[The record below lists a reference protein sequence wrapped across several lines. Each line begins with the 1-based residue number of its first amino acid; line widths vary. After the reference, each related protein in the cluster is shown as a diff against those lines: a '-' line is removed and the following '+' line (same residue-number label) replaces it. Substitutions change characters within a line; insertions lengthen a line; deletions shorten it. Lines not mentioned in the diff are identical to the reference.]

1 MILDICLSPALFP
14 AHKQSSQ
21 IVVVIDV
28 IRMSTSICTAFQY
41 GAKSIRPLDSIEAS
55 LAYKGKENYLIAGER
70 ESLKLDGFDLG
81 NSPFDFMSDMIKGKE
96 IVITTTNGTEAIQ
109 VGKESNELIIAS
121 FINEVAV
128 LNHLER
134 CHDNI
139 LLLCSGWN
147 GKVNIEDT
155 LLAGKIAYE
164 ILKRKDCTLNS
175 DAVTMAMQVYEDA
188 AADLFEYTIQM
199 SYRLKDRLSWLEKDI
214 RYCLKPDIKSRIIPY
229 LVNDKLL
236 PLSK

>member
-1 MILDICLSPALFP
+1 MILDICLSPALFH

-28 IRMSTSICTAFQY
+28 IRMSTTICTAFQY
-41 GAKSIRPLDSIEAS
+41 GAKSIRPLSSIEES
-55 LAYKGKENYLIAGER
+55 LAFKNKDNFLIAGER
-70 ESLKLDGFDLG
+70 DSFKLDGFDLG
-81 NSPFDFMSDMIKGKE
+81 NSPYDFMSDSIKGKE
-96 IVITTTNGTEAIQ
+96 IVITTTNGTQAID
-109 VGKESNELIIAS
+109 VARESSELIIAS
-121 FINEVAV
+121 FINEIAV

-134 CHDNI
+134 CHDHI

-155 LLAGKIAYE
+155 LFAGKLAFE

-175 DAVTMAMQVYEDA
+175 DAVSMAMQMYEDA
-188 AADLFEYTIQM
+188 AADPFEYTMQM
-199 SYRLKDRLSWLEKDI
+199 SYRLKERLSYLEKDI